1 MKVAGLKFRPADA
14 LRDNESLCHL
24 ARLCPQGS
32 RLRFYHER
40 QDFWER
46 CRHFSEFQV
55 TVAERNN
62 RIVAVGCLGYKDVWL
77 AGQRCRVGY
86 LFDRMVHPA
95 YRRQG
100 IGLALLEHQL
110 QTGSPVAVHYA
121 LVLADNRANRRVLER
136 AGFIALP
143 YPIRY
148 FVLLPDAGDRMQDR
162 NALQVREPV
171 AAEHAFLIDRKLR
184 PEYAFMDDTRD
195 CGMASV
201 VLSENGLVAGGIV
214 HRPGLKG
221 LVRVPWYLRW
231 AAFGYRRLPALG
243 SKVRLWLLGHV
254 WYADRQA
261 LRDFLR
267 GLQRLAAQ
275 AQADGVL
282 LPVAANDRRL
292 PDFRQFSLRS
302 WGLPQPQV
310 SVYVRGPQALRLL
323 EADLPVLPSL
333 RDG

>member
-1 MKVAGLKFRPADA
+1 MTGLTFRPADA
-14 LRDNESLCHL
+14 LRDNEPLCDL
-24 ARLCPQGS
+24 ARLCPQGTG
-32 RLRFYHER
+32 LRFYHER
-40 QDFWER
+40 RDFWER
-46 CRHFSEFQV
+46 CRHFADFQV
-55 TVAERNN
+55 TVGEKDG
-62 RIVAVGCLGYKDVWL
+62 RIVAVGCLAYKEVFL

-86 LFDRMVHPA
+86 LFDRMVHPE

-110 QTGSPVAVHYA
+110 RIGSPAALHYA

-136 AGFIALP
+136 AGFVALP
-143 YPIRY
+143 HPIRY
-148 FVLLPDAGDRMQDR
+148 LVLLPHGGHRIGDRKV
-162 NALQVREPV
+162 LQVREPV

-184 PEYAFMDDTRD
+184 AEYAFADDTRD

-201 VLSENGLVAGGIV
+201 VLGANGLVAGGIL

-231 AAFGYRRLPALG
+231 AALGFRRRPALG
-243 SKVRLWLLGHV
+243 STVRLWLLGHV
-254 WYADRQA
+254 WYAHRQA

-267 GLQRLAAQ
+267 GLQHLAAQ
-275 AQADGVL
+275 AQADGIL
-282 LPVAANDRRL
+282 LPVAVNDPRL
-292 PDFRQFSLRS
+292 PDFRRFSLRS

-310 SVYVRGPQALRLL
+310 FMYVRGPEASRLL
-323 EADLPVLPSL
+323 ETDLPILPSP